1 MDAMRGMKRVSALT
15 LAALVLGGI
24 LTVTIPA
31 SAGGSS
37 HVVPI
42 DPASLDDPQALL
54 KLYAPPTPNAR
65 RAVDPTA
72 DARCGDPAPDP
83 IVEGDPLRV
92 TIPPAEAFEVGK
104 IDPATWRNPP
114 VADPTWRLNFQG
126 LMWMKPLAR
135 RAAMDGQQA
144 TLDALIAQA
153 VVFHR
158 QNPDPGNNNYGWD
171 EGTALRRLET
181 ENCLYALSPSASL
194 IAGMTADAGVL
205 LGSRYYGPPNHP
217 IHNHGLMANLQL
229 VRAGDLT
236 GKTSWKSTAIKRMT
250 SEGPQAFSKYGF
262 SYEQSSMYQLT
273 NATLWEQAAIVLEA
287 SPGST
292 TAAATIRGLV
302 SNAYRIFH
310 FMTEPDGRIVQVGD
324 SDEMAGQPA
333 NLGLNRAVR
342 DDQAGWV
349 IGRWGW
355 TDPNAPYYT
364 VRYGPARRAH
374 GHHDRAGG
382 VTWSTKGTRVL
393 VGPGR
398 YSYDTT
404 SAYNRYQISPQGQ
417 NVAVPDKGT
426 AGGGTSTITTT
437 FNASSHVFVVKDTV
451 YGRSHVRGVT
461 VNRDLPR
468 IVVSDSFPGTPLW
481 RQSWHL
487 DPDWTLA
494 SGGPGAT
501 KLVFTH
507 PSGHKLTVGTTGRVS
522 SVLRGVARGP
532 YGWHFPRFQ
541 IAEAANEIT
550 IRNYGTACTTTFW
563 VT

>member
-1 MDAMRGMKRVSALT
+1 MSMGKMNRVTVLA
-15 LAALVLGGI
+15 LAALLLGGV
-24 LTVTIPA
+24 LSVTLPA
-31 SAGGSS
+31 SADDT

-54 KLYAPPTPNAR
+54 KLYAPPKPTGRLA
-65 RAVDPTA
+65 ADPTA
-72 DARCGDPAPDP
+72 DARCGDPSPDALADGEP
-83 IVEGDPLRV
+83 ITVR
-92 TIPPAEAFEVGK
+92 IPPGEPFTVGQ
-104 IDPATWRNPP
+104 IAAATWRNPP

-135 RAAMDGQQA
+135 RAAMDGQQS
-144 TLDALIAQA
+144 LVDALIAQA
-153 VVFHR
+153 VAFHK

-181 ENCLYALSPSASL
+181 ENCLYALSPSATL

-217 IHNHGLMANLQL
+217 VHNHGLMANLQL
-229 VRAGDLT
+229 VRSADLINRPAW
-236 GKTSWKSTAIKRMT
+236 KTTATKRMT
-250 SEGPQAFSKYGF
+250 TEAPQAFSKYGI

-273 NATLWEQAAIVLEA
+273 NATLWEQAVIVLAA
-287 SPGST
+287 SPE
-292 TAAATIRGLV
+292 TAMASRAIRTV
-302 SNAYRIFH
+302 VAKAYQIFTW
-310 FMTEPDGRIVQVGD
+310 MTEPDGRIVQVGD
-324 SDEMAGQPA
+324 SDEMAGRPG
-333 NLGLNRAVR
+333 NLGLNRAIR
-342 DDQAGWV
+342 DDQAGWL

-355 TDPNAPYYT
+355 TDANAPYYT
-364 VRYGPARRAH
+364 VRYGPVRRAH

-382 VTWSTKGTRVL
+382 VTWSTKGVRVL

-398 YSYDTT
+398 YGYDTA
-404 SAYNRYQISPQGQ
+404 SAYNKYQISPQGQ
-417 NVAVPDKGT
+417 NVAVPDKGV
-426 AGGGTSTITTT
+426 AGGGTSAITTT

-451 YGRSHVRGVT
+451 YARSHVRGIT

-468 IVVSDSFPGTPLW
+468 IVVSDSFPGASVW

-487 DPDWTLA
+487 DPDWTLV
-494 SGGPGAT
+494 SGGSGAT
-501 KLVFTH
+501 KLVFSH

-522 SVLRGVARGP
+522 SVLRGVSRGP

-541 IAEAANEIT
+541 VAEAANEIT

-563 VT
+563 VS